1 MNNMQR
7 VELNI
12 LDPEFSLIASQA
24 AIELDNAIVGGSSR
38 EFASIQ
44 RLALFLKGAFRAGSP
59 IGLATMNLDSNAV
72 AVIGSAFDLIDEQ
85 HPVKTVPELVK
96 EAWEV
101 ATRLEESSNQS
112 DTSVLKQMR
121 TFCIALGSSVA
132 SYRQSVQDS
141 KPVHPHK
148 R

>member
-1 MNNMQR
+1 MNNVQ
-7 VELNI
+7 EAKLNI

-24 AIELDNAIVGGSSR
+24 AIELDNAIVGGSSC

-44 RLALFLKGAFRAGSP
+44 RLSLFLKGAFKSDNPVSP
-59 IGLATMNLDSNAV
+59 AVMNLDSNAV

-85 HPVKTVPELVK
+85 HSVKTVPELVK
-96 EAWEV
+96 EAWDV
-101 ATRLEESSNQS
+101 AARLEKSSEQNDMS
-112 DTSVLKQMR
+112 ALKQMR
-121 TFCIALGSSVA
+121 TFCIALASSVA
-132 SYRQSVQDS
+132 SYRQSIQDT